1 MDTCQRVFSYRLSR
15 TSQIVENAFRILVN
29 QFRILLSPLQDSP
42 DNAEKMV
49 LACCALHNFLRDK
62 TPDCK
67 HPGSVD
73 INNPEEGKGHE
84 GSWRSEHGEMP

>member
-1 MDTCQRVFSYRLSR
+1 M
-15 TSQIVENAFRILVN
+15 N

-42 DNAEKMV
+42 DNAKKMV

-84 GSWRSEHGEMP
+84 GSWRSEHREMP